1 MAFFLS
7 VERRILNGMKRSLW
21 IILVVIVV
29 LGAGA
34 YFFIML
40 SHSGQPGE
48 NTGGAIK
55 IVAAEDFYG
64 NIAQQLGGNKV
75 SVTSILSDPNV
86 DPHEY
91 ESDVQDG
98 IAITN
103 ANIVIENGLTYDTW
117 MDKLLSASPNP
128 NRILITAGSI
138 APDPLID
145 NPHVWY
151 GIDNISAI
159 ATAITNAL
167 IKTDPDDT
175 PFFQA
180 NLATFNASLAP
191 ITAKMNEI
199 ATQYSGTAVGLTETI
214 YLYQTEPMGLGVLTP
229 FNFEKAI
236 AEGNDPSAQ
245 DVNTANQQILKKQIS
260 VLIYNSQTVTPITTN
275 LLNEAN
281 ANGIPVV
288 PVTETMPPNDTY
300 QSWML
305 SELNALEA
313 ALAQSH

>member
-1 MAFFLS
+1 MT
-7 VERRILNGMKRSLW
+7 RKIW
-21 IILVVIVV
+21 IIIALVAV
-29 LGAGA
+29 LGIGA
-34 YFFIML
+34 FVFIKWEQ
-40 SHSGQPGE
+40 GAQPAA
-48 NTGGAIK
+48 NTSGGAIK

-64 NIAQQLGGNKV
+64 NVAQQIGGDKV
-75 SVTSILSDPNV
+75 SVTSIISNPNV

-103 ANIVIENGLTYDTW
+103 ANIVIENGLDYDTW

-128 NRILITAGSI
+128 NRTLIVA
-138 APDPLID
+138 ANVVPDVLLD

-151 GIDNISAI
+151 GIGNISAV
-159 ATAITNAL
+159 AGAIEGALVKVDPADAALFQSNLAAFNSSLVPITTEMNA
-167 IKTDPDDT
+167 IKT
-175 PFFQA
+175 
-180 NLATFNASLAP
+180 
-191 ITAKMNEI
+191 
-199 ATQYSGTAVGLTETI
+199 QYAGTAVGLTETI

-245 DVNTANQQILKKQIS
+245 DVNTANEQIADKKIS

-275 LLNEAN
+275 LQNEAM
-281 ANGIPVV
+281 AQGIPVV

-300 QSWML
+300 QTWMT
-305 SELNALEA
+305 SELNALQA
-313 ALAQSH
+313 ALAQGQ

>member
-1 MAFFLS
+1 M
-7 VERRILNGMKRSLW
+7 NKTKW
-21 IILVVIVV
+21 IIIVV
-29 LGAGA
+29 LVVVAVVV
-34 YFFIML
+34 YTLVKFENI
-40 SHSGQPGE
+40 GQSASNTP
-48 NTGGAIK
+48 TGGTIN

-64 NIAQQLGGNKV
+64 NIAQQLGGSKV
-75 SVTSILSDPNV
+75 SVTSILSNPNV

-103 ANIVIENGLTYDTW
+103 ANIVIENGLEYDTW
-117 MDKLLSASPNP
+117 MDKLLSASPNSD
-128 NRILITAGSI
+128 RIVITVGAI
-138 APDPLID
+138 APDPLPE

-159 ATAITNAL
+159 AGAIEAAL
-167 IKTDPDDT
+167 IKTDPADAA
-175 PFFQA
+175 FFQN

-199 ATQYSGTAVGLTETI
+199 KTQYSGTPVGLTETI
-214 YLYQTEPMGLGVLTP
+214 YLYQTGPMGLDVLTP

-245 DVNTANQQILKKQIS
+245 NVNTTNQQIVDKKIKI
-260 VLIYNSQTVTPITTN
+260 LIYNSQTVTPITTN
-275 LLNEAN
+275 LENMAAAEN
-281 ANGIPVV
+281 IPVV
-288 PVTETMPPNDTY
+288 PVSETMPPNDTY
-300 QSWML
+300 QSWMMA
-305 SELNALEA
+305 ELNTLSA

>member
-1 MAFFLS
+1 
-7 VERRILNGMKRSLW
+7 MKRTIWLTIMVV
-21 IILVVIVV
+21 IIL
-29 LGAGA
+29 AACA
-34 YFFIML
+34 YFFIVFNNN
-40 SHSGQPGE
+40 GFTVGE
-48 NTGGAIK
+48 PPGGAIK

-64 NIAQQLGGNKV
+64 NIAQQLGGDKV

-98 IAITN
+98 VAISD
-103 ANIVIENGLTYDTW
+103 ANIVIENGLQYDTW

-128 NRILITAGSI
+128 ERILVIAGAI
-138 APDPLID
+138 VPDPLQE

-159 ATAITNAL
+159 ASAITNAL
-167 IKTDPDDT
+167 TKTDPADAMV
-175 PFFQA
+175 FQA

-199 ATQYSGTAVGLTETI
+199 GTQYAGTAVGLTETI

-229 FNFEKAI
+229 FNFERAI

-245 DVNTANQQILKKQIS
+245 DVNTTNQQIAKKQIS

-275 LLNEAN
+275 LLNEAQ

-288 PVTETMPPNDTY
+288 PVTETMPPSDTY
-300 QSWML
+300 QTWML
-305 SELNALEA
+305 DELNSLET

>member
-1 MAFFLS
+1 
-7 VERRILNGMKRSLW
+7 
-21 IILVVIVV
+21 VVIVV
-29 LGAGA
+29 IVAVGT
-34 YFFIML
+34 YFFIK
-40 SHSGQPGE
+40 SKNSDQPAVD
-48 NTGGAIK
+48 TSGGAIK

-64 NIAQQLGGNKV
+64 DIAQQLGGDKV

-103 ANIVIENGLTYDTW
+103 ANIVIENGLEYDTW
-117 MDKLLSASPNP
+117 MDKLIAASPNV
-128 NRILITAGSI
+128 NRILLTAGTL
-138 APDPLID
+138 APDPLPE

-159 ATAITNAL
+159 AGAITDAL
-167 IKTDPDDT
+167 IKTDPADAA
-175 PFFQA
+175 FFQN
-180 NLATFNASLAP
+180 NLTIFNDSLAP

-199 ATQYSGTAVGLTETI
+199 KAQYAGTPVGLTETI
-214 YLYQTEPMGLGVLTP
+214 YLYQTEPMGLNVLTP
-229 FNFEKAI
+229 FSFEKAI

-245 DVNTANQQILKKQIS
+245 DVNTTDQQITGKKIK

-275 LLNEAN
+275 LQNAAQ

-288 PVTETMPPNDTY
+288 PVSETMPPNDTY
-300 QSWML
+300 QTWMMD
-305 SELNALEA
+305 ELNALEA
-313 ALAQSH
+313 ALAQSHG